1 MRLLCRGTVTG
12 WHLRNNAPWRS
23 FPYRGNFSVHDP
35 NDSRFVETGFP
46 SLQWEE
52 DDLPTRTMPLHERPL
67 QARIDHEMAIIAE
80 HHVRIA
86 LAIEKFWGH
95 RDCVEYIQ
103 KLVMSGGHQ
112 DGQRRVGFKPDVVS
126 ALINLSA
133 LHQNE

>member
-1 MRLLCRGTVTG
+1 M
-12 WHLRNNAPWRS
+12 
-23 FPYRGNFSVHDP
+23 HDP

-52 DDLPTRTMPLHERPL
+52 DDLPTRPMPMHERPL

-95 RDCVEYIQ
+95 RDCVEYLQ
-103 KLVMSGGHQ
+103 KLIMSGGTH
-112 DGQRRVGFKPDVVS
+112 DGKNRVGFKPEVIS
-126 ALINLSA
+126 ALMNLA
-133 LHQNE
+133 GLHQIE

>member
-1 MRLLCRGTVTG
+1 MRLGVQSLTSEI
-12 WHLRNNAPWRS
+12 LL
-23 FPYRGNFSVHDP
+23 VHDP

-52 DDLPTRTMPLHERPL
+52 DDLPTRPMPLHERPL

-103 KLVMSGGHQ
+103 KLIMSGGHQ

-126 ALINLSA
+126 ALINLAS
-133 LHQNE
+133 LHQIA

>member
-1 MRLLCRGTVTG
+1 M
-12 WHLRNNAPWRS
+12 
-23 FPYRGNFSVHDP
+23 HDP
-35 NDSRFVETGFP
+35 NDSRYVETGFP

-52 DDLPTRTMPLHERPL
+52 EELPTRPMPLHERPM
-67 QARIDHEMAIIAE
+67 QARIDHELAIVAE

-112 DGQRRVGFKPDVVS
+112 DGQRRVGFKSDVVS
-126 ALINLSA
+126 ALINLVS
-133 LHQNE
+133 LHQNEC